1 MNASANGFLLFT
13 SQQLLINQGK
23 LVLLIKLTRFSMYLF
38 DLFYFGII
46 IIELFIIFSATVK
59 LSLIIELFELFQ
71 FRCYM
76 LLKIYYFL

>member
-1 MNASANGFLLFT
+1 
-13 SQQLLINQGK
+13 
-23 LVLLIKLTRFSMYLF
+23 MYFF

-46 IIELFIIFSATVK
+46 VIELFIIFSATVK